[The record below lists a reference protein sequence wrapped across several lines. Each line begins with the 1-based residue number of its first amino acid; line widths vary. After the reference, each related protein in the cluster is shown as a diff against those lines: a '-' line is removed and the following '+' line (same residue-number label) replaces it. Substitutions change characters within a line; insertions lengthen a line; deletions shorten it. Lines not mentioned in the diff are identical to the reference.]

1 MQQDIDP
8 NTFTQKDLMQHLLQA
23 SQHAV
28 TREEMTAQF
37 SQAEQQNKER
47 FEQVGKRF
55 GQAEQQNKER
65 FEQVEKCFGQAEQQ
79 NKERFEQVGKR
90 FEQVEK
96 RFAQIDM
103 QLEKQTQ
110 AIIEIHQEIKNQMRW
125 SFGMLIG
132 IGGLLL
138 GILKIIVV

>member
-1 MQQDIDP
+1 MPQEIDP

-37 SQAEQQNKER
+37 RQAEQQNKER
-47 FEQVGKRF
+47 S
-55 GQAEQQNKER
+55 
-65 FEQVEKCFGQAEQQ
+65 EQVE
-79 NKERFEQVGKR
+79 KR

-96 RFAQIDM
+96 RFEHVDKRFEQVDKRFEQIEKRFTHVDA

-110 AIIEIHQEIKNQMRW
+110 AIIGIHQEMKNQMRW
-125 SFGMLIG
+125 GFGMLIAL
-132 IGGLLL
+132 GGMLV